1 MFEKCTAVELLA
13 ALAHEARLEAFRVLV
28 RAGPDGLS
36 AGALAERLDLKPT
49 AASFHLAR
57 LRQVGLVRRR
67 RAGQQLI
74 YAANFE
80 AMRELRAFLDAECCA
95 EASSGCGP
103 ECGGTSRAQRSRA
116 KTSA

>member
-1 MFEKCTAVELLA
+1 MFDKTTAVELLA
-13 ALAHEARLEAFRVLV
+13 ALAHEARLEAFRALV

-36 AGALAERLDLKPT
+36 AGALAERLDLRPT
-49 AASFHLAR
+49 AASFHLGR

-80 AMRELRAFLDAECCA
+80 AMHALRAFLDAECCA
-95 EASSGCGP
+95 ELPDGCGP
-103 ECGGTSRAQRSRA
+103 ECGGTSRSRRSRA
-116 KTSA
+116 KTSV